1 MKKAAIALI
10 RIYQA
15 ALSPI
20 LPFNYCRFIPS
31 CSNYTLEAVEKHGM
45 PHGLYLGMRRLLRC
59 HPFHKHAGYDP
70 VPDPATSRK
79 GNI

>member
-1 MKKAAIALI
+1 MKKTVIILV

-20 LPFNYCRFIPS
+20 LPFNHCRFVPS
-31 CSNYTLEAVEKHGM
+31 CSQYTLEAVEKHGVLR
-45 PHGLYLGMRRLLRC
+45 GLYLGMRRLLRC

-70 VPDPATSRK
+70 VPDTAPLRE
-79 GNI
+79 GNT